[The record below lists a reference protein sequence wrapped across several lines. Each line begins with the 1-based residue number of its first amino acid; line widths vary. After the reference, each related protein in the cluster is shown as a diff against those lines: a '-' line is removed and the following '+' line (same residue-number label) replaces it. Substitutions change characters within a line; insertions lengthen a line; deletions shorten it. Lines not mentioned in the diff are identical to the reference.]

1 MTVRAID
8 DVRAAGGPHRLPVM
22 SPTSLALVAFTATTA
37 AIYALFALQQH
48 ANFRTA
54 SYDLVIFDQ
63 AMRGYAGLGAPV
75 APVKGVHN
83 GFGMDFSILGDHFSP
98 LLASWAPLYWIRPDP
113 TTLLVAQAVCLALA
127 APIVWVATRRLL
139 SPRAAWL
146 VTAAFALSWPV
157 QEALAADVH
166 EVAFAVPLLALV
178 VERLL
183 ADRVGQA
190 AAVSLALLLVKEDM
204 GLVVAAL
211 GILIALR
218 WAGRRRRLGIG
229 LAVVGLAAVAVSI
242 RVLIPAFGGH
252 AGYYSSYYS
261 VDDPFDTVRL
271 LATPG
276 PKVELLLWLTI
287 PLVLLC
293 LASPLSLL
301 AAPLLLER
309 LLSANPNHWGTTH
322 HYNAYLA
329 PVLVLAA
336 VAVAA
341 RLPVVW
347 RERWAV
353 AVFAAAV
360 ALCALFPFQRLLQ
373 PAEWRTTERE
383 RAAATAV
390 ATVPDGATVEA
401 VNALGPHLTA
411 RTTVLLLDATPRG
424 APWVVAD
431 VDQQSFPF
439 TSMDEQRERVGRLRG
454 QGYAVVFE
462 RAGYVVLHRE
472 ASP

>member
-1 MTVRAID
+1 VIVRAID
-8 DVRAAGGPHRLPVM
+8 DVRAAREPHRLPVM
-22 SPTSLALVAFTATTA
+22 SARPLPLAAFTAGTA
-37 AIYALFALQQH
+37 AIYAVFALQQH

-83 GFGMDFSILGDHFSP
+83 GFGADFSILGDHFSP
-98 LLASWAPLYWIRPDP
+98 VLALWAPLYWARPDP
-113 TTLLVAQAVCLALA
+113 TTLLLAQAVCLAIA
-127 APIVWVATRRLL
+127 APIVWLAARRLVGR
-139 SPRAAWL
+139 RAAWL
-146 VTAAFALSWPV
+146 VTVAFALSWPI

-204 GLVVAAL
+204 GLVVGAL
-211 GILIALR
+211 GVLIALR
-218 WAGRRRRLGIG
+218 WAGPRRRLGLG
-229 LAVVGLAAVAVSI
+229 LAVVGLAAVVLTV
-242 RVLIPAFGGH
+242 RVLIPAFGGR
-252 AGYYSSYYS
+252 AGYYASYYS
-261 VDDPFDTVRL
+261 VDDPFGAVRL
-271 LATPG
+271 LVTPG
-276 PKVELLLWLTI
+276 TKLELLLWLTV
-287 PLVLLC
+287 PVGLLC

-301 AAPLLLER
+301 VAPLLLER
-309 LLSANPNHWGTTH
+309 LMSANPNHWGTTH

-336 VAVAA
+336 AAVAA
-341 RLPVVW
+341 RLPARW
-347 RERWAV
+347 RQRWAV
-353 AVFAAAV
+353 TACAASV
-360 ALCALFPFQRLLQ
+360 VLCAVFPFQRLLH
-373 PAEWRTTERE
+373 PAEWQTTERE
-383 RAAATAV
+383 RAAAEAV

-411 RTTVLLLDATPRG
+411 RTRVLLLDATPRG

-439 TSMDEQRERVGRLRG
+439 TSVDEQRARVRHLRG
-454 QGYAVVFE
+454 QGYAVVLE
-462 RAGYVVLHRE
+462 RGGYVVLHRE
-472 ASP
+472 GAQ